1 MTQQEDY
8 RTLTFNLL
16 PSLVY
21 LDGVDREGHEAL
33 SGSEEEGNSDVQY
46 NADINL
52 SATHTHTHTHIHH
65 TTFAHT
71 NTYTEEE
78 EGEEEESDEPGLEYL
93 QRELGSVCLLWD
105 TCGISRLHAPS
116 LLSGELGGLGRL

>member
-1 MTQQEDY
+1 VTQQEDY

-33 SGSEEEGNSDVQY
+33 SGSEEEGNSDVQN

-52 SATHTHTHTHIHH
+52 SATHTTSKFNGDPSVDILLLTTH
-65 TTFAHT
+65 
-71 NTYTEEE
+71 
-78 EGEEEESDEPGLEYL
+78 
-93 QRELGSVCLLWD
+93 V
-105 TCGISRLHAPS
+105 
-116 LLSGELGGLGRL
+116 GGLGQSQPHCS